1 MGMGMDAS
9 GRDDSGT
16 SGESSGPEDSGP
28 EDSRPDDSGP
38 DDSGPDDSGP
48 EEPGP
53 EEPGPE
59 DYGFAE
65 APDVGEVASIVGE
78 LSESAEQ
85 PTSGRPLNEVARSA
99 LARVRRSG
107 RGVGRRDADGGHEPG
122 MAEEADAATRPGAAT
137 GSGVVPGPGV
147 ADGADT
153 VPEPG
158 TASGSGAAAGSDVAT
173 GAGVIP
179 GSGVTRRGLDAM
191 RRSPDLV
198 RRGSDLAR
206 RSPDLLRRS
215 PDLVRRSP
223 DLVRR
228 SPDLVRRSPDLVRRG
243 SGATRKGTSVVGRG
257 THLAGR
263 GVQRG
268 GRWLAGEVL
277 ALAPRLPVRDQATL
291 RAQFPGKSPDEL
303 ADALIEGASRAS
315 AAVGATVGIWSV
327 LPVAPAFPA
336 EIVTETLTLV
346 GIEIKLI
353 AELHEVY
360 GMRPSGDFA
369 SRMTAFVGAWA
380 HRGGVVLTPGGVV
393 LAMGSPLGRRL
404 QRRLAVRAG
413 RSAVSLGPLL
423 TGAAAGA
430 LLNRRETRRI
440 GQEIRDDLRKRS
452 PAAATWPR

>member
-1 MGMGMDAS
+1 MGLNMDAS

-16 SGESSGPEDSGP
+16 AGESAGPEDSGP
-28 EDSRPDDSGP
+28 EDYS
-38 DDSGPDDSGP
+38 
-48 EEPGP
+48 
-53 EEPGPE
+53 
-59 DYGFAE
+59 FVE
-65 APDVGEVASIVGE
+65 APDVGEVAAVVGE

-107 RGVGRRDADGGHEPG
+107 RGVGRRDADGGHEP
-122 MAEEADAATRPGAAT
+122 ETADGPDAVAGADVAA
-137 GSGVVPGPGV
+137 GSGV
-147 ADGADT
+147 T
-153 VPEPG
+153 
-158 TASGSGAAAGSDVAT
+158 
-173 GAGVIP
+173 P
-179 GSGVTRRGLDAM
+179 GSGVARRGLDAV
-191 RRSPDLV
+191 RRSPELV

-206 RSPDLLRRS
+206 RSPDL
-215 PDLVRRSP
+215 VRRSP
-223 DLVRR
+223 DLVRHR
-228 SPDLVRRSPDLVRRG
+228 PDLVRRG
-243 SGATRKGTSVVGRG
+243 SGASRKGTSVMGRG
-257 THLAGR
+257 TRLFGR

-268 GRWLAGEVL
+268 GRWLSGEVL

-303 ADALIEGASRAS
+303 ADVLIEGASRAS

-360 GMRPSGDFA
+360 GMRPPGDFA

-380 HRGGVVLTPGGVV
+380 HRGGVTLTPGGVV

-404 QRRLAVRAG
+404 QRRLAARAG

-430 LLNRRETRRI
+430 LLNRRETRRL
-440 GQEIRDDLRKRS
+440 GQEIHDDLRKRS
-452 PAAATWPR
+452 PATATWPR

>member
-1 MGMGMDAS
+1 MGLSMDAS
-9 GRDDSGT
+9 GGDDSGT
-16 SGESSGPEDSGP
+16 SGESAGPEDSGP
-28 EDSRPDDSGP
+28 EDYS
-38 DDSGPDDSGP
+38 
-48 EEPGP
+48 
-53 EEPGPE
+53 
-59 DYGFAE
+59 FAE

-122 MAEEADAATRPGAAT
+122 MADGADAAGRPGAAT
-137 GSGVVPGPGV
+137 GSGVLPGSGV
-147 ADGADT
+147 ADGPGT

-173 GAGVIP
+173 GSGVTP
-179 GSGVTRRGLDAM
+179 GSGAARRGLDAV

-198 RRGSDLAR
+198 RRGSDLA
-206 RSPDLLRRS
+206 
-215 PDLVRRSP
+215 RRSP

-243 SGATRKGTSVVGRG
+243 SGVTRKGTSVVGRG
-257 THLAGR
+257 TRLAGR

-268 GRWLAGEVL
+268 SRWLAGEVL

-360 GMRPSGDFA
+360 GMRPPGDFA

-380 HRGGVVLTPGGVV
+380 HRGGVMLTPGGVV

-404 QRRLAVRAG
+404 QRRLAARAG

-430 LLNRRETRRI
+430 LLNRRETRRL

>member
-1 MGMGMDAS
+1 MGMSMDAS

-16 SGESSGPEDSGP
+16 SGESAGPADSGP
-28 EDSRPDDSGP
+28 EDYS
-38 DDSGPDDSGP
+38 
-48 EEPGP
+48 
-53 EEPGPE
+53 
-59 DYGFAE
+59 FAE

-122 MAEEADAATRPGAAT
+122 MTDGADAAARPGAAT
-137 GSGVVPGPGV
+137 GSGVVPGSGV
-147 ADGADT
+147 ADGPDT
-153 VPEPG
+153 VLEPG

-173 GAGVIP
+173 GSGVTP
-179 GSGVTRRGLDAM
+179 GSGVARRGLDAV

-198 RRGSDLAR
+198 RRGSDLA
-206 RSPDLLRRS
+206 
-215 PDLVRRSP
+215 RRSP

-243 SGATRKGTSVVGRG
+243 SGAPRKGASVVGRG
-257 THLAGR
+257 TRLAGR

-268 GRWLAGEVL
+268 SRWLAGEVL

-360 GMRPSGDFA
+360 GMRPPGDFA

-380 HRGGVVLTPGGVV
+380 HRGGVTLTPGGVV

-404 QRRLAVRAG
+404 QRRLAARAG

-430 LLNRRETRRI
+430 LLNRRETRRL

-452 PAAATWPR
+452 PTAAIWPR

>member
-1 MGMGMDAS
+1 MGSSMDAS

-16 SGESSGPEDSGP
+16 AGESAGPEDSGP
-28 EDSRPDDSGP
+28 EDYS
-38 DDSGPDDSGP
+38 
-48 EEPGP
+48 
-53 EEPGPE
+53 
-59 DYGFAE
+59 FVE
-65 APDVGEVASIVGE
+65 APDVGEVAAVVGE

-107 RGVGRRDADGGHEPG
+107 RGVGRRDADGGHEP
-122 MAEEADAATRPGAAT
+122 ETADGPDAVAGADVAA
-137 GSGVVPGPGV
+137 GSGV
-147 ADGADT
+147 T
-153 VPEPG
+153 
-158 TASGSGAAAGSDVAT
+158 
-173 GAGVIP
+173 P
-179 GSGVTRRGLDAM
+179 GSGVARRGLDAV
-191 RRSPDLV
+191 RRSPELV
-198 RRGSDLAR
+198 RRGSDLA
-206 RSPDLLRRS
+206 RRS

-228 SPDLVRRSPDLVRRG
+228 RPDLVRRG
-243 SGATRKGTSVVGRG
+243 SGASRKGTSVMGRG
-257 THLAGR
+257 TRLFGR

-268 GRWLAGEVL
+268 GRWLSGEVL

-303 ADALIEGASRAS
+303 ADVLIEGASRAS

-360 GMRPSGDFA
+360 GMRPPGDFA

-380 HRGGVVLTPGGVV
+380 HRGGVTLTPGGVV

-404 QRRLAVRAG
+404 QRRLAARAG

-430 LLNRRETRRI
+430 LLNRRETRRL
-440 GQEIRDDLRKRS
+440 GQEIHDDLRKRS

>member
-1 MGMGMDAS
+1 MGLSMDAS
-9 GRDDSGT
+9 GRDDSET
-16 SGESSGPEDSGP
+16 SGESAGPADSGP
-28 EDSRPDDSGP
+28 EDYS
-38 DDSGPDDSGP
+38 
-48 EEPGP
+48 
-53 EEPGPE
+53 
-59 DYGFAE
+59 FAE

-122 MAEEADAATRPGAAT
+122 MTDGADAAARPGAAT
-137 GSGVVPGPGV
+137 GSGVVPGSGV
-147 ADGADT
+147 ADGPDT

-173 GAGVIP
+173 GSGVTP
-179 GSGVTRRGLDAM
+179 GSGVARGLDAV

-198 RRGSDLAR
+198 RRGSDLA
-206 RSPDLLRRS
+206 
-215 PDLVRRSP
+215 RRSP

-243 SGATRKGTSVVGRG
+243 SGAPRKGASVVGRG
-257 THLAGR
+257 TRLAGR

-268 GRWLAGEVL
+268 SRWLAGEVL

-360 GMRPSGDFA
+360 GMRPPGDFA
-369 SRMTAFVGAWA
+369 GRMTAFVGAWA
-380 HRGGVVLTPGGVV
+380 HRGGVTLTPGGVV

-404 QRRLAVRAG
+404 QRRLAARAG

-430 LLNRRETRRI
+430 LLNRRETRRL

-452 PAAATWPR
+452 PTAAIWPR

>member
-1 MGMGMDAS
+1 MDAS
-9 GRDDSGT
+9 GGDDSGT
-16 SGESSGPEDSGP
+16 SGESAGPEDSGP
-28 EDSRPDDSGP
+28 EDYS
-38 DDSGPDDSGP
+38 
-48 EEPGP
+48 
-53 EEPGPE
+53 
-59 DYGFAE
+59 FAE

-107 RGVGRRDADGGHEPG
+107 RGVGRRDADGGREPG
-122 MAEEADAATRPGAAT
+122 MADGADAAARPGAAT
-137 GSGVVPGPGV
+137 GSGVVPGSGV
-147 ADGADT
+147 ADGPET

-158 TASGSGAAAGSDVAT
+158 TASGSAAAAGSDVAT
-173 GAGVIP
+173 GSGVTP
-179 GSGVTRRGLDAM
+179 GSGVARRGLDAVL
-191 RRSPDLV
+191 RSPDLV

-206 RSPDLLRRS
+206 RSPDI
-215 PDLVRRSP
+215 
-223 DLVRR
+223 
-228 SPDLVRRSPDLVRRG
+228 VRRSPDLVRRG
-243 SGATRKGTSVVGRG
+243 SGVTRKGTSVVGRG
-257 THLAGR
+257 TRLAGR

-268 GRWLAGEVL
+268 SRWLAGEVL

-353 AELHEVY
+353 AELHEIY
-360 GMRPSGDFA
+360 GMRPPGDFA

-380 HRGGVVLTPGGVV
+380 HRGGVMLTPGGVV

-404 QRRLAVRAG
+404 QRRLAARAG

-430 LLNRRETRRI
+430 LLNRRETRRL
-440 GQEIRDDLRKRS
+440 GHEIRDDLRKRS

>member
-1 MGMGMDAS
+1 MPVAA
-9 GRDDSGT
+9 T
-16 SGESSGPEDSGP
+16 TAGPP
-28 EDSRPDDSGP
+28 A
-38 DDSGPDDSGP
+38 
-48 EEPGP
+48 EPAGP

-59 DYGFAE
+59 DYRPEEPGPERLQAGGFRAGSKQPGPAQPGPAQPGPAQPGPADYSFAE

-85 PTSGRPLNEVARSA
+85 PTSGRSLIEVARSA
-99 LARVRRSG
+99 LARVRRGG

-122 MAEEADAATRPGAAT
+122 MAEGADAATRPGAAT
-137 GSGVVPGPGV
+137 GSGVVPGSGV
-147 ADGADT
+147 PDGPDT
-153 VPEPG
+153 IPEPG
-158 TASGSGAAAGSDVAT
+158 TASGSAAAAGSDVAAA
-173 GAGVIP
+173 AGVTP
-179 GSGVTRRGLDAM
+179 GSGVARRGLDAM

-206 RSPDLLRRS
+206 RSPN
-215 PDLVRRSP
+215 LVRR
-223 DLVRR
+223 R
-228 SPDLVRRSPDLVRRG
+228 PDLVRRG

-277 ALAPRLPVRDQATL
+277 ALAPRLPVRDHATL

-360 GMRPSGDFA
+360 GMRPPGDFA
-369 SRMTAFVGAWA
+369 SRMTTFVGAWA

-393 LAMGSPLGRRL
+393 LAIGSPLGRRL
-404 QRRLAVRAG
+404 QRRLAAR
-413 RSAVSLGPLL
+413 R
-423 TGAAAGA
+423 AAGA
-430 LLNRRETRRI
+430 PPFHWARC
-440 GQEIRDDLRKRS
+440 
-452 PAAATWPR
+452 

>member
-1 MGMGMDAS
+1 MGLSMDAS

-16 SGESSGPEDSGP
+16 SGESAGPADSGP
-28 EDSRPDDSGP
+28 EDYS
-38 DDSGPDDSGP
+38 
-48 EEPGP
+48 
-53 EEPGPE
+53 
-59 DYGFAE
+59 FAE

-122 MAEEADAATRPGAAT
+122 MTDGADAAARPGAAT
-137 GSGVVPGPGV
+137 GSGVVPGSGV
-147 ADGADT
+147 ADGPDT
-153 VPEPG
+153 VLEPG

-173 GAGVIP
+173 GSGVTP
-179 GSGVTRRGLDAM
+179 GSGVARGLDAV

-198 RRGSDLAR
+198 RRGSDLA
-206 RSPDLLRRS
+206 
-215 PDLVRRSP
+215 RRSP

-243 SGATRKGTSVVGRG
+243 SGAPRKGASVVGRG
-257 THLAGR
+257 TRLAGR

-268 GRWLAGEVL
+268 SRWLAGEVL

-360 GMRPSGDFA
+360 GMRPPGDFA
-369 SRMTAFVGAWA
+369 GRMTAFVGAWA
-380 HRGGVVLTPGGVV
+380 HRGGVTLTPGGVV

-404 QRRLAVRAG
+404 QRRLAARAG

-430 LLNRRETRRI
+430 LLNRRETRRL

-452 PAAATWPR
+452 PTAAIWPR

>member
-1 MGMGMDAS
+1 MDAS
-9 GRDDSGT
+9 GGDDSGT
-16 SGESSGPEDSGP
+16 SGESAGPEDSGP
-28 EDSRPDDSGP
+28 EDYS
-38 DDSGPDDSGP
+38 
-48 EEPGP
+48 
-53 EEPGPE
+53 
-59 DYGFAE
+59 FAE

-107 RGVGRRDADGGHEPG
+107 RGVGRRDADGGREPG
-122 MAEEADAATRPGAAT
+122 MADGADAAARPGAAT
-137 GSGVVPGPGV
+137 GSGVVPGSGV
-147 ADGADT
+147 ADGPET

-158 TASGSGAAAGSDVAT
+158 TASGSAAAAGSDVAT
-173 GAGVIP
+173 GSGVTP
-179 GSGVTRRGLDAM
+179 GSGVARRGLDAV

-206 RSPDLLRRS
+206 RSPDI
-215 PDLVRRSP
+215 VRRSP
-223 DLVRR
+223 DI
-228 SPDLVRRSPDLVRRG
+228 VRRSPDLVRRG
-243 SGATRKGTSVVGRG
+243 SGVTRKGTSVVGRG
-257 THLAGR
+257 TRLAGR

-353 AELHEVY
+353 AELHEIY
-360 GMRPSGDFA
+360 GMRPPGDFA

-380 HRGGVVLTPGGVV
+380 HRGGVMLTPGGVV

-404 QRRLAVRAG
+404 QRRLAARAG

-430 LLNRRETRRI
+430 LLNRRETRRL

>member
-1 MGMGMDAS
+1 MDTS

-16 SGESSGPEDSGP
+16 SGESAGPEDSGPEDSGP
-28 EDSRPDDSGP
+28 EDYS
-38 DDSGPDDSGP
+38 
-48 EEPGP
+48 
-53 EEPGPE
+53 
-59 DYGFAE
+59 FAE

-85 PTSGRPLNEVARSA
+85 PTSGRSLIEVARSA

-107 RGVGRRDADGGHEPG
+107 RGADRRDADDGHEPG
-122 MAEEADAATRPGAAT
+122 IADGADTAARPGAAN
-137 GSGVVPGPGV
+137 GSGAVPGSGV

-158 TASGSGAAAGSDVAT
+158 TASGSGAAAGSDAAT
-173 GAGVIP
+173 WSGVSP
-179 GSGVTRRGLDAM
+179 GSGVARRGLDAV
-191 RRSPDLV
+191 RRSPELV
-198 RRGSDLAR
+198 RRGSDLA
-206 RSPDLLRRS
+206 
-215 PDLVRRSP
+215 RRSP

-243 SGATRKGTSVVGRG
+243 SGATGKGTSVVGRG
-257 THLAGR
+257 TRLARR

-336 EIVTETLTLV
+336 EVVTETLTLV

-360 GMRPSGDFA
+360 GMRPPGDFA

-380 HRGGVVLTPGGVV
+380 HRGGVTLTPGGVV

-404 QRRLAVRAG
+404 QRRLAARAG

-430 LLNRRETRRI
+430 LLNRRETRRL

-452 PAAATWPR
+452 PAEATWPR